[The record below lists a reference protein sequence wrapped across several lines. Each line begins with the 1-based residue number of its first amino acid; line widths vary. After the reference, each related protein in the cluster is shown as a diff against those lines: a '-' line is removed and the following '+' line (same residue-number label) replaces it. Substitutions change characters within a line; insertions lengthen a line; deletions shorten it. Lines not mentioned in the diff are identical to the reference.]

1 MAVSPGERLGH
12 YEVLSLLGVGGMGE
26 VYLAVDLNLSR
37 KVALKLL
44 PEKLMADPDLVRRF
58 EQEARAVSALNHP
71 NLVTIY
77 EFGESNGVHYMA
89 YEYIDGKSLKVRMD
103 ESRLTLTEALDIG
116 VQITTALNAA
126 HEAGI
131 IHRDIKPENIMLRR
145 DGIVKVLDFGL
156 AKLTEMWNPEGE
168 RRNKEGD
175 TLIQSAK
182 GAPNSGFSS
191 PHSTSPG
198 IVMGTPHYMSPEQA
212 RGLQADPRTDI
223 FSLGIVLYEMI
234 AGRAPFEGEN
244 VIDLVS
250 SILRVDPLPLINFVP
265 DVPYQLEHIVKRA
278 LRKDRDERYQRAKDL
293 LIDLNDL
300 KEEMAFAIKQA
311 RSGQLYYKDTI
322 SSQIPAYNTGQLPVM
337 PATTQPSMQ
346 PSMQSSSSIILGEVK
361 RHKSRVTV
369 VLLLVLIAVSVG
381 GVYLYKTFRRSSGPN
396 NKTIAVM
403 PFTNMSGN
411 PTDDYFSDGITEEI
425 LTELAKIADLKVIS
439 RTTMTR
445 YKGSKKT
452 LREIGD
458 ELNAG
463 VILEGSVRR
472 AGDQVRIT
480 AQLVDAGTDA
490 NLWAETYD
498 KQFKQIFEVQRDVAR
513 NITFALRAKLSN
525 GENERIDKQSSSN
538 TEAYNLYLQGSYFL
552 NKSGRENMARAR
564 EFFMQAQLLDPN
576 DARIWVGIGRTIDD
590 RDAPAIV
597 VSQQMREA
605 AQKAISLDDKL
616 ASAYALLARV
626 KRTYEWDWAGA
637 EIDYQKALSLEPG
650 NAQIIAGLASLKSTL
665 GKYDEAINLT
675 RDLID
680 RDPVTARNYQLLA
693 FRMTYV
699 NRLDEAIA
707 ACKKAL
713 ELDPQSAY
721 SHTVLSGIYLLKG
734 EPEYALAEAEKETDE
749 AWRLYDLALA
759 YFASGQKS
767 RADQALKDYLDKYK
781 DVAAFQIAQI
791 YAFRNEADKAFE
803 WLETAYSHHDGGLAN
818 LKGDPLMKKIERD
831 PRYQPFLAKMKLPI

>member
-26 VYLAVDLNLSR
+26 VYLAIDLNLSR

-44 PEKLMADPDLVRRF
+44 PEKLTADPDLVRRF

-103 ESRLTLTEALDIG
+103 ESRLALTEALDIG

-168 RRNKEGD
+168 TGNKEGD
-175 TLIQSAK
+175 TLIQPAK
-182 GAPNSGFSS
+182 GAPNSAFSS

-337 PATTQPSMQ
+337 PTTTQPSMQ
-346 PSMQSSSSIILGEVK
+346 PSIRAAASSSA
-361 RHKSRVTV
+361 KS
-369 VLLLVLIAVSVG
+369 
-381 GVYLYKTFRRSSGPN
+381 N
-396 NKTIAVM
+396 
-403 PFTNMSGN
+403 
-411 PTDDYFSDGITEEI
+411 D
-425 LTELAKIADLKVIS
+425 IS
-439 RTTMTR
+439 R
-445 YKGSKKT
+445 G
-452 LREIGD
+452 
-458 ELNAG
+458 
-463 VILEGSVRR
+463 
-472 AGDQVRIT
+472 
-480 AQLVDAGTDA
+480 
-490 NLWAETYD
+490 
-498 KQFKQIFEVQRDVAR
+498 
-513 NITFALRAKLSN
+513 
-525 GENERIDKQSSSN
+525 
-538 TEAYNLYLQGSYFL
+538 
-552 NKSGRENMARAR
+552 
-564 EFFMQAQLLDPN
+564 
-576 DARIWVGIGRTIDD
+576 
-590 RDAPAIV
+590 
-597 VSQQMREA
+597 
-605 AQKAISLDDKL
+605 
-616 ASAYALLARV
+616 
-626 KRTYEWDWAGA
+626 
-637 EIDYQKALSLEPG
+637 
-650 NAQIIAGLASLKSTL
+650 
-665 GKYDEAINLT
+665 
-675 RDLID
+675 
-680 RDPVTARNYQLLA
+680 
-693 FRMTYV
+693 
-699 NRLDEAIA
+699 
-707 ACKKAL
+707 
-713 ELDPQSAY
+713 
-721 SHTVLSGIYLLKG
+721 
-734 EPEYALAEAEKETDE
+734 
-749 AWRLYDLALA
+749 
-759 YFASGQKS
+759 
-767 RADQALKDYLDKYK
+767 
-781 DVAAFQIAQI
+781 
-791 YAFRNEADKAFE
+791 
-803 WLETAYSHHDGGLAN
+803 
-818 LKGDPLMKKIERD
+818 
-831 PRYQPFLAKMKLPI
+831 